1 MTQMSPNALIIDH
14 DDSFIWNIKFW
25 LEPEFKV
32 TVVNHTQISTLNMK
46 DYDLIV
52 LSPGP
57 KSPTDYPASL
67 ELLSSLTQ
75 PVLGICLGFQMMTV
89 VSKGSVETYSPPK
102 HGKTSLLKAMKPFDQ
117 LSVGRYHS
125 LHCKPGNDF
134 KILATSQ
141 DDNCVMWSEHKTKKQ
156 LGFQFHPESFLTE
169 SADLYKKYILDW
181 MKS

>member
-1 MTQMSPNALIIDH
+1 MTQLSPTALIIDH

-25 LEPEFKV
+25 LEPQFKV
-32 TVVNHTQISTLNMK
+32 SVVHHAQISSINVN
-46 DYDLIV
+46 DYQLIV

-57 KSPTDYPASL
+57 KSPQDYPESL
-67 ELLSSLTQ
+67 KLLSHLQQ

-89 VSKGSVETYSPPK
+89 VSNGIVETYSPPK
-102 HGKTSLLKAMKPFDQ
+102 HGKTSLLKAHAPFDQ
-117 LSVGRYHS
+117 LAVGRYHS

-141 DDNCVMWSEHKTKKQ
+141 DDHCVMWSEHKTKKQ

-181 MKS
+181 MQS

>member
-1 MTQMSPNALIIDH
+1 MTEISQTALIIDH

-32 TVVNHTQISTLNMK
+32 SVINHAKIATANLTH
-46 DYDLIV
+46 YDLIV

-57 KSPTDYPASL
+57 KSPTDYSHSL

-75 PVLGICLGFQMMTV
+75 PVLGICLGFQMMTIA
-89 VSKGSVETYSPPK
+89 SGGSVETYSSPK

-117 LSVGRYHS
+117 LAVGRYHS

-134 KILATSQ
+134 NVLATSR
-141 DDNCVMWSEHKTKKQ
+141 DDHCVMWIEHKTKKQ

-169 SADLYKKYILDW
+169 SAQLYKKYIQDW
-181 MKS
+181 MRS